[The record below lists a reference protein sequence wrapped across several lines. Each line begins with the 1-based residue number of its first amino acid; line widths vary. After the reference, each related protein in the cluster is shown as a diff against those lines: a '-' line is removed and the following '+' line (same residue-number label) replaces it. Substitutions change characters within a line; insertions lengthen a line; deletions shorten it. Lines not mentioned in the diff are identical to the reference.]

1 MFEFYTQS
9 PLLSG
14 GLILLLGLCIGSFLN
29 VVIYRLPVMMERKWN
44 AECCELL
51 HQPNTQTDKFN
62 LSSPAS
68 RCPKCG
74 HKIRA
79 WENIPVFSWL
89 FLKGKCSHCKTPI
102 SLRYPLVELATGL
115 LSLAVFLV
123 FGPTAKMLS
132 ALMLTWAV
140 IALTMIDFD
149 TQLLPDDI
157 TLPLVRAGLLVNMK
171 GLWIPLDQAVLGAAF
186 GYLSLWSI
194 YWLFKLVTGKEGMG
208 YGDFKLLAALGA
220 WLGPSQL
227 PLIILLSSCV
237 GAVIGGVYAA
247 IRKESAPFAFGPY
260 LAIAGL
266 IAMFSGPEI
275 VSWYLGTWKH

>member
-1 MFEFYTQS
+1 MLELYTNT
-9 PLLSG
+9 PLLTG

-29 VVIYRLPVMMERKWN
+29 VVIYRLPVMMEQRWHK
-44 AECCELL
+44 ECCELL
-51 HQPNTQTDKFN
+51 QQPAKPTDKFN
-62 LSSPAS
+62 LATPAS

-74 HKIRA
+74 HQIKA
-79 WENIPVFSWL
+79 WENIPVLSWL
-89 FLKGKCSHCKTPI
+89 LLKGKCSNCKTPI

-115 LSLAVFLV
+115 LSLCVFLA

-132 ALMLTWAV
+132 ALLLTWAV

-157 TLPLVRAGLLVNMK
+157 TLPLVWAGILVNMN
-171 GLWIPLDQAVLGAAF
+171 GLWVALDQAILGAMF

-220 WLGPSQL
+220 WLGPNQL

-237 GAVIGGVYAA
+237 GAVIGGVYAV

-266 IAMFSGPEI
+266 IAMFTGPEL
-275 VSWYLGTWKH
+275 VHWYLGTWKN

>member
-1 MFEFYTQS
+1 MLEFYIEA
-9 PLLSG
+9 PLLTG

-29 VVIYRLPVMMERKWN
+29 VVIYRLPVMMERRWHV
-44 AECCELL
+44 ECCELL
-51 HQPNTQTDKFN
+51 QQPATATDKFN
-62 LSSPAS
+62 LATPAS
-68 RCPKCG
+68 RCPKCS
-74 HKIRA
+74 HQIKA
-79 WENIPVFSWL
+79 WENIPVLSWL
-89 FLKGKCSHCKTPI
+89 LLKGKCSNCKTPI
-102 SLRYPLVELATGL
+102 ALRYPLVELATGL
-115 LSLAVFLV
+115 LSLCVFLA

-157 TLPLVRAGLLVNMK
+157 TLPLVWAGLLVNMN
-171 GLWIPLDQAVLGAAF
+171 GLWVSLDQAVLGAML

-237 GAVIGGVYAA
+237 GAVIGGAYAV

-266 IAMFSGPEI
+266 IAMFTGPEL
-275 VSWYLGTWKH
+275 VHWYLGTWKH